1 MTEAARAEDF
11 DPTELEAARVFFSRP
26 CDFVM
31 GAVSLDSLPPGN
43 LPEVA
48 FAGRS
53 NVGKSSLLNALTFR
67 KNLARSS
74 NTPGRTREL
83 NFFNL
88 DDRLMLADLPGYGY
102 ARASKNAIEK
112 WSALTR
118 DYLRG
123 RAALRR
129 VFVLVDSRHGIK
141 PSDLA
146 VMDMLDE
153 AAAVYQIVLTKLDKI
168 KQNERQTVLER
179 TQKALE
185 KRAAAFPR
193 VAAVS
198 SVKGYGMAELRA
210 DVFSLV

>member
-1 MTEAARAEDF
+1 M
-11 DPTELEAARVFFSRP
+11 FFSRP

>member
-1 MTEAARAEDF
+1 V
-11 DPTELEAARVFFSRP
+11 LEAARVFFSGP
-26 CDFVM
+26 CDFVL
-31 GAVSLDSLPPGN
+31 GAVSLDSLPDGN

-88 DDRLMLADLPGYGY
+88 DERLMLADLPGYGY
-102 ARASKNAIEK
+102 ARASKTAIEK

-141 PSDLA
+141 SSDLA

-153 AAAVYQIVLTKLDKI
+153 AAAVYQVVLTKLDKI
-168 KQNERQTVLER
+168 KQNERQSVLER
-179 TQKALE
+179 TRRAIE
-185 KRAAAFPR
+185 KRPAAYPR

-198 SVKGYGMAELRA
+198 AVKGEGMAQLRA

>member
-1 MTEAARAEDF
+1 MDVEDIN
-11 DPTELEAARVFFSRP
+11 PTELEAARVFFSRP
-26 CDFVM
+26 CTFVR
-31 GAVSLDSLPPGN
+31 GVVSLKDLPNDN

-88 DDRLMLADLPGYGY
+88 DERLMLADLPGYGY
-102 ARASKNAIEK
+102 ARASKTAVAK

-123 RAALRR
+123 RAPLRR
-129 VFVLVDSRHGIK
+129 VFVLVDSRHGLK
-141 PSDLA
+141 STDVE

-168 KQNERQTVLER
+168 KTAEQEKVIAR
-179 TQKALE
+179 TQQALGN
-185 KRAAAFPR
+185 RPAAFPKI
-193 VAAVS
+193 AAVS
-198 SVKGYGMAELRA
+198 ALKGNGMAQLRA
-210 DVFSLV
+210 EVFSLV

>member
-1 MTEAARAEDF
+1 MTEPAEGF
-11 DPTELEAARVFFSRP
+11 DPKELEAARVFFSRP

-88 DDRLMLADLPGYGY
+88 DECLMLADLPGYGY
-102 ARASKNAIEK
+102 ARASKTAIEK

-168 KQNERQTVLER
+168 KHSERQAVLAR

-198 SVKGYGMAELRA
+198 SVKGDGMAELRA

>member
-1 MTEAARAEDF
+1 MFAK
-11 DPTELEAARVFFSRP
+11 P
-26 CDFVM
+26 CTFVR
-31 GAVSLDSLPPGN
+31 GVVSLQDLPRAN

-102 ARASKNAIEK
+102 ARASKTVIAK

-123 RAALRR
+123 RAHLRR
-129 VFVLVDSRHGIK
+129 TMLLIDSRHGIK
-141 PSDLA
+141 PADA
-146 VMDMLDE
+146 EVMDMLDE
-153 AAAVYQIVLTKLDKI
+153 AAVVYQVVLTKADKI
-168 KQNERQTVLER
+168 STAAQQEVLEQ
-179 TQKALE
+179 TCKAIA
-185 KRAAAFPR
+185 RRPAAFAR
-193 VAAVS
+193 TCLVS
-198 SVKGYGMAELRA
+198 AQKGDGMEILRA
-210 DVFSLV
+210 EIAALVCA

>member
-1 MTEAARAEDF
+1 M
-11 DPTELEAARVFFSRP
+11 
-26 CDFVM
+26 
-31 GAVSLDSLPPGN
+31 
-43 LPEVA
+43 PEVA

-53 NVGKSSLLNALTFR
+53 NVGKSSLLNALTNR

-88 DDRLMLADLPGYGY
+88 DERLMLADLPGYGY
-102 ARASKNAIEK
+102 ARASKSAIAQ

-141 PSDLA
+141 ASDLT

-168 KQNERQTVLER
+168 KMNERNKVLAN
-179 TQKALE
+179 TIKAIE
-185 KRAAAFPR
+185 KRPAAFPR

-198 SVKGYGMAELRA
+198 AIKGHGMAELRA